1 MKRIIITGGTG
12 LIGRALAAELAAAGY
27 EVVVLSRDPLRAR
40 GLPPGVRAG
49 KWDGRT
55 AQGWG
60 SRADGA
66 YAIVNLAGENLA
78 GGRWTAARKER
89 IRQSRLNA
97 GQAVV
102 EAVRAAERKPAV
114 VVQASGIGY
123 YGPRGDEEV
132 TEEAPPGSD
141 FLGRLAVEWEAS
153 TAPVEVLGVRR
164 VVIRTGV
171 VLSAEGG
178 ALPRLALPFR
188 FFLGGP
194 LGSGRQWTP
203 WIHIADEVGAI
214 RFLVEQEGARGPYN
228 LAAPHPVTNR
238 ELARALGRV
247 LHRPAWLPVPAPAL
261 QLALGEMS
269 AVLLTGQRAVPKRL
283 LEAGFVFRFPEVE
296 AALQDLCSSEWQ
308 ENPRNPRVDNRVP
321 PSDRRGNPE
330 VCRLVF

>member
-1 MKRIIITGGTG
+1 MKRVIITGGTG
-12 LIGRALAAELAAAGY
+12 LIGRALATELVAAGH
-27 EVVVLSRDPLRAR
+27 EVVVLSRDPQRAR
-40 GLPPGVRAG
+40 GLPPGVRAE

-55 AQGWG
+55 AQGWAPL
-60 SRADGA
+60 ADGA

-78 GGRWTAARKER
+78 GGRWTAVRKER
-89 IRQSRLNA
+89 IRHSRLNA

-102 EAVRAAERKPAV
+102 EAARAAARKPAV

-153 TAPVEVLGVRR
+153 TASVEALGVRR
-164 VVIRTGV
+164 VVVRTGV
-171 VLSAEGG
+171 VLSLEGG

-214 RFLVEQEGARGPYN
+214 RFLLEQDGARGPYN
-228 LAAPHPVTNR
+228 LSAPHPVTNR
-238 ELARALGRV
+238 ELARALGRAMR
-247 LHRPAWLPVPAPAL
+247 RPAWFPIPAL
-261 QLALGEMS
+261 ALKLVLGEMS

-283 LEAGFVFRFPEVE
+283 LEEGFAFRFPDVE
-296 AALQDLCSSEWQ
+296 AALQSLFVE
-308 ENPRNPRVDNRVP
+308 RK
-321 PSDRRGNPE
+321 
-330 VCRLVF
+330 